1 MAAKEA
7 IITTFKRLQQANIT
21 NVPIIIETNH
31 ACKKELIN
39 KLESTKTLVIVKKF
53 SSSFLVKVSST
64 VTKIE
69 VLPRFIHAK
78 KKHLLVWAR
87 KMLPKTNGHLLVS
100 TSKGILTHSEAVQ
113 QQIGGQILGYV
124 Y

>member
-39 KLESTKTLVIVKKF
+39 KLESTKTLVIVKK
-53 SSSFLVKVSST
+53 
-64 VTKIE
+64 I
-69 VLPRFIHAK
+69 
-78 KKHLLVWAR
+78 
-87 KMLPKTNGHLLVS
+87 
-100 TSKGILTHSEAVQ
+100 Q
-113 QQIGGQILGYV
+113 
-124 Y
+124 